1 MTETQVGSP
10 ATPGNRAVRFTAFLF
25 GVVAY
30 LTFLFTI
37 MYAIGFI
44 SGLAVPKTIDTGAK
58 SGMFEAIVVNLALMA
73 LFAVQ
78 HAVMAHKSF
87 RHWRTQFIAGAI
99 DDGLD
104 LRRNSA
110 RRTAWPTCSTTY
122 LRYRERVSMLI
133 PWRGLS

>member
-44 SGLAVPKTIDTGAK
+44 SGLAVPKTVDTGAK
-58 SGMFEAIVVNLALMA
+58 SWMFEAIVVNLALMA

-78 HAVMAHKSF
+78 HSAMARKSSK
-87 RHWRTQFIAGAI
+87 HWWAQFIPGAVE
-99 DDGLD
+99 
-104 LRRNSA
+104 RSA
-110 RRTAWPTCSTTY
+110 HR
-122 LRYRERVSMLI
+122 RYRERVSMLF

>member
-1 MTETQVGSP
+1 MESCNPIAFFGTNFMTETQVGSP
-10 ATPGNRAVRFTAFLF
+10 AIPGNRAVRFTAFLF

-44 SGLAVPKTIDTGAK
+44 SGLAVPKTVDTGAK
-58 SGMFEAIVVNLALMA
+58 SWMFEAIVVNLALMA

-78 HAVMAHKSF
+78 HSAMARKSSK
-87 RHWRTQFIAGAI
+87 HWWAQFIPGAVE
-99 DDGLD
+99 
-104 LRRNSA
+104 RSA
-110 RRTAWPTCSTTY
+110 HR
-122 LRYRERVSMLI
+122 RYRERVSMLF